1 MAQDA
6 AITILERSICY
17 HGLAEAFRSPSG
29 GAELLDETWIP
40 LPTKDAKTEFL
51 EAFEP
56 SVSKSACSL
65 YQSTHANRDQTSLFE
80 ELIRWY
86 DHFGLQRKAK
96 AELPDHVSVELEF
109 MHFLTYREHLCG
121 EDNEAV
127 TTLRRAERE
136 FLQNHLHPFS
146 LSILGHS
153 GSFAA
158 RYKVLSL
165 ELERFLCQH
174 LEVLREE

>member
-1 MAQDA
+1 MAQDGS
-6 AITILERSICY
+6 ITILERSVCY

-29 GAELLDETWIP
+29 GVELLDEAWIP
-40 LPTKDAKTEFL
+40 RPTKNAKTEFL

-56 SVSKSACSL
+56 SVSKTACSL
-65 YQSTHANRDQTSLFE
+65 YQSTHTNRDQTSLFE

-109 MHFLTYREHLCG
+109 MHFLTYREHLSG
-121 EDNEAV
+121 EDKDAV
-127 TTLRRAERE
+127 ATLHRAQQE

-146 LSILGHS
+146 VSILGHS

-158 RYKVLSL
+158 RYKVLSQ
-165 ELERFLCQH
+165 ELERFLLRH
-174 LEVLREE
+174 LEVLRKQ